1 MHAALNSIVDGPITI
16 HAALNSI
23 IFDGPITKLLSILCI
38 LIEILPCAHAKGKKS
53 VMISNLA
60 LLLVVLRVTARQAW
74 Q

>member
-38 LIEILPCAHAKGKKS
+38 LIEILSCARVKGQKS
-53 VMISNLA
+53 LNGFKFGTFKLF
-60 LLLVVLRVTARQAW
+60 VVFRVSQ
-74 Q
+74 